1 MPQLESLAL
10 WNSRGREACA
20 IIYHR
25 EKASRL
31 ATLTWRGTWDLEL
44 SHDVV
49 ESWQKVASD
58 SYHLRVENE
67 RVQGVINSHG
77 DAVYHLRLPGGVIDP
92 VSMQQIRQ
100 EGIMQRLV

>member
-1 MPQLESLAL
+1 MPQLESVVF
-10 WNSRGREACA
+10 WNSKHGEACA
-20 IIYHR
+20 VIYQR
-25 EKASRL
+25 NKASRY

-49 ESWQKVASD
+49 KSWQKVASD

-77 DAVYHLRLPGGVIDP
+77 DVVHHLRLPAGVIDP
-92 VSMQQIRQ
+92 VSLWQIRQ
-100 EGIMQRLV
+100 EGMMQRMA